1 MTRPAPVL
9 AFAVLSLLGACRP
22 AGAVPLTFEFQGVV
36 TDLTADNGLFGP
48 PGTAQIGDPF
58 SGHFTYE
65 FGPGNPDQ
73 SAADP
78 ELGEYNAI
86 ELIVDEAVVPL
97 SSPRIAIRHRP
108 PLGTFPPDPPDPGLD
123 AFELFADA
131 PGYAAVVLRLA
142 APFGAVFADDSLP
155 ADLVLAS
162 FTDNR
167 LLVGLVA
174 GGLGPSG
181 PISDVGQLQS
191 LRNVPEAGTS
201 LLLGIGLLVMTA
213 FGVRAKAVH
222 DHQPDA
228 KVARIE
234 LPIVRCD

>member
-1 MTRPAPVL
+1 MARPVHVL
-9 AFAVLSLLGACRP
+9 VFAVLATVGIDRTS
-22 AGAVPLTFEFQGVV
+22 GAVPLTFEFQGVV
-36 TDLTADNGLFGP
+36 TDLTADMGLFGP
-48 PGTAQIGDPF
+48 PSVVQIGDPF
-58 SGHFTYE
+58 TGRFTYE

-73 SAADP
+73 SPGNPDV
-78 ELGEYNAI
+78 GQYDAI
-86 ELIVDEAVVPL
+86 DLTVDNAVVPL
-97 SSPRIAIRHRP
+97 SSPEILIRHRA

-162 FTDNR
+162 FTDSR

-181 PISDVGQLQS
+181 PISDVGELQS
-191 LRNVPEAGTS
+191 LRSVPEPGTQ
-201 LLLGIGLLVMTA
+201 LLMGIGLLVMAA
-213 FGVRAKAVH
+213 FGVRARATNG
-222 DHQPDA
+222 QSTRP
-228 KVARIE
+228 
-234 LPIVRCD
+234 